1 MANGEDSITLTR
13 DDLAL
18 LRPSAAVFAEGMRL
32 YKDSIAAE
40 ESSRSA
46 QERIVMGAFGAWIR
60 KRWKHVTGVVT
71 VVATLAGGV
80 VATWGWVQAK
90 AEEQVLE
97 RQATDNQSKAVQDN
111 TAAVG
116 ELTQEQAE
124 LSKNVGKL
132 KTEVESTAEINQVI
146 LQLQLRDPKTK
157 RAIRADKDLKAKVE
171 SVSGIKIE

>member
-1 MANGEDSITLTR
+1 
-13 DDLAL
+13 
-18 LRPSAAVFAEGMRL
+18 
-32 YKDSIAAE
+32 
-40 ESSRSA
+40 
-46 QERIVMGAFGAWIR
+46 MGAFGAWIR

-71 VVATLAGGV
+71 VVGALGGGV
-80 VATWGWVQAK
+80 VGTWGWVQAK

-124 LSKNVGKL
+124 LSKSFGKL
-132 KTEVESTAEINQVI
+132 ETKVESTAEINQVI

-157 RAIRADKDLKAKVE
+157 RAIKADKKLKAKVE
-171 SVSGIKIE
+171 AVSGITIK